1 MCNVHPLHEI
11 VSLEW
16 TEERTYTAIM
26 FVNQCTLQAQKCQL
40 HPTKLRNERINPLA
54 LFFSL
59 PGWCHLRKDYIKYFH
74 IFSFRIYWLRLKW
87 NQPLWYPVNIFTNL
101 LPPLLNFKIM
111 KWNSNAS
118 WDNCP
123 NPVYLWCYR
132 HHIIRS
138 LSHIVTFC
146 ISLLPCAA
154 LHYHGFFLD
163 FHHFHFPKITHYHGK
178 PLRFHSSDS
187 LIMLCIFKQWIE
199 WKALSF
205 VQNSNGFHN

>member
-87 NQPLWYPVNIFTNL
+87 NQPLWYLVNIFTNL

-111 KWNSNAS
+111 KRNSSAS
-118 WDNCP
+118 WDNCL
-123 NPVYLWCYR
+123 NSVYLLSTPYYLEFVSHCNIL
-132 HHIIRS
+132 HIVVTMCCTS
-138 LSHIVTFC
+138 LSWFLFGFSSFSFSKNY
-146 ISLLPCAA
+146 SLP
-154 LHYHGFFLD
+154 
-163 FHHFHFPKITHYHGK
+163 
-178 PLRFHSSDS
+178 
-187 LIMLCIFKQWIE
+187 
-199 WKALSF
+199 WKTIALSF
-205 VQNSNGFHN
+205 FRLINYAVYL